1 MTRKVDGR
9 GGGGYLE
16 VLIKREKVG
25 GTKWP
30 LNGILKGTNTD
41 IRVQTAFISH
51 VGTTFE
57 VPSGGLSNTNDKIG
71 R

>member
-1 MTRKVDGR
+1 MGDERRRRLSTSRGSKEGESRRHKVA
-9 GGGGYLE
+9 
-16 VLIKREKVG
+16 
-25 GTKWP
+25 P

-41 IRVQTAFISH
+41 IRVQPAFISH